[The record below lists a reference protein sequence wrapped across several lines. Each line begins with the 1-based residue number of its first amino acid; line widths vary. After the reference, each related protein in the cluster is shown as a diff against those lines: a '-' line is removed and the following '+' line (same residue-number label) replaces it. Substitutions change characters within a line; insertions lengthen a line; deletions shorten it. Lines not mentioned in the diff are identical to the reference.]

1 MLLNR
6 RHLLSVVAAGS
17 AAMALP
23 GAGAAWADEPTQTER
38 AIGNPDAKN
47 VVMEFFSLTCSH
59 CAAFHKTTMPEIK
72 SQLIDTG
79 KVRFVFNDFP
89 LDQLALMAA
98 MVARSLP
105 VDRYDPFVTA
115 LLSTQDRWAFNRGAN
130 PAEELWKMAGLAG
143 MSRAAFD
150 KAIADTALRDW
161 ILKQAQ
167 VAQDKWKI
175 DATPSFVINGQKYS
189 GEMSFDA
196 FRKLIPG

>member
-23 GAGAAWADEPTQTER
+23 GVGTAWADEPSQTER
-38 AIGNPDAKN
+38 AIGSPDAKN

-59 CAAFHKTTMPEIK
+59 CAAFHKTAMPEIR

-130 PAEELWKMAGLAG
+130 PTEELWKMAGLAG

-167 VAQDKWKI
+167 IAQDKWKI

-196 FRKLIPG
+196 FRKLLPG